1 MSSQKIFCIGLNKT
15 GTTSLHKAFEILGYN
30 SVHYSSKEGNIQNII
45 ANNYKDNQL
54 LLKSLEHYDVILD
67 WNDESILDLYKVFDQ
82 QYPNSKFI
90 LNTRD
95 LGGWI
100 NSREKHVLN
109 ISDLEN
115 LQKKYP
121 EHTWYNIDKAAWEKL
136 YHQHHK
142 SVKDYFKNRPNDI
155 LEFNLFEGDGWEKLC
170 GFLNID
176 QPPVTFPYANKRQSA
191 FKKRIKRVKII
202 LKNILGLNK

>member
-1 MSSQKIFCIGLNKT
+1 M
-15 GTTSLHKAFEILGYN
+15 
-30 SVHYSSKEGNIQNII
+30 
-45 ANNYKDNQL
+45 
-54 LLKSLEHYDVILD
+54 
-67 WNDESILDLYKVFDQ
+67 
-82 QYPNSKFI
+82 
-90 LNTRD
+90 
-95 LGGWI
+95 
-100 NSREKHVLN
+100 LN

-176 QPPVTFPYANKRQSA
+176 QPSVAFPFANKRQSA
-191 FKKRIKRVKII
+191 LKKRIKSIKRFIKRN
-202 LKNILGLNK
+202 L

>member
-45 ANNYKDNQL
+45 TNNYKDNAL
-54 LLKSLEHYDVILD
+54 LLKGLEHYDVILD

-95 LGGWI
+95 LDGWI

-115 LQKKYP
+115 LQK
-121 EHTWYNIDKAAWEKL
+121 NIL
-136 YHQHHK
+136 
-142 SVKDYFKNRPNDI
+142 
-155 LEFNLFEGDGWEKLC
+155 
-170 GFLNID
+170 
-176 QPPVTFPYANKRQSA
+176 
-191 FKKRIKRVKII
+191 
-202 LKNILGLNK
+202 NILGIILIKQLGKNYIINIIKVLKTILKTDPMIF